1 MEVDQVAL
9 VGVDYSLKK
18 SDPKRGGK
26 QSGTCL
32 GVS

>member
-1 MEVDQVAL
+1 MEVDQVAP
-9 VGVDYSLKK
+9 VGADYSLKK

-26 QSGTCL
+26 QSGTCS